1 MKVTDIFESG
11 EQYHIS
17 LANKI
22 PKGIKST
29 QELFDVGYSIAVKD
43 LGLTEAK
50 SLDSK
55 FAINLINAYSNQQLD
70 EGIGSAIGKAA
81 GWTAGAVGAAGRKIG
96 QAWDDAKAGYAA
108 GKARWNPTAA
118 PGAPAAPAPATG
130 GPAPATGGPAPTAP
144 VPAPAAP
151 APGGPA
157 PTAPAPAAPTSPAP
171 TAPAP
176 APAGPAPTAPAPQVS
191 PYKQVQSLITK
202 LDKKGKQRILALLQK
217 QLGIAPAAPTSPAP
231 TAPAPA
237 APTAPAPATG
247 GPTPTPEG
255 LVYSRFLK
263 MPL

>member
-1 MKVTDIFESG
+1 MKVTDIFESA

-118 PGAPAAPAPATG
+118 PGGPAPTAPATG
-130 GPAPATGGPAPTAP
+130 GPTAPSSAPAGPAPTAP
-144 VPAPAAP
+144 AT
-151 APGGPA
+151 GGPA
-157 PTAPAPAAPTSPAP
+157 PTAPAPAAPTTPSPA
-171 TAPAP
+171 T
-176 APAGPAPTAPAPQVS
+176 GGPAPQVS

-217 QLGIAPAAPTSPAP
+217 QLGIAPAAPAP

-237 APTAPAPATG
+237 APA
-247 GPTPTPEG
+247 PTPTPEG